1 MSEDS
6 CGINYDDSESLKAG
20 ADYEKSAFPCAE
32 LHIVDKSKID
42 CEYLPEAS
50 HIADIINKLVAE
62 KMPVK
67 TKSGYRPVMYKDI
80 CILMRGLN
88 DADDYFDA
96 LTKKKY
102 PRVLS
107 EKRRL
112 FPKHR
117 NKRDAV
123 VS

>member
-88 DADDYFDA
+88 EADDY
-96 LTKKKY
+96 LMRLQRKISPCIIRKKAAFSKT
-102 PRVLS
+102 
-107 EKRRL
+107 
-112 FPKHR
+112 PK
-117 NKRDAV
+117 
-123 VS
+123 

>member
-1 MSEDS
+1 M
-6 CGINYDDSESLKAG
+6 K
-20 ADYEKSAFPCAE
+20 KSAFPCAE

-88 DADDYFDA
+88 EADDYFDA
-96 LTKKKY
+96 LTKKNVSPCIIRKMAA
-102 PRVLS
+102 
-107 EKRRL
+107 